1 MKGIS
6 DMINIKNLEYFDPN
20 QRRQKVLVILLN
32 SGRWILK
39 SGPWT
44 LGLGLWT
51 LESGFWTVKL

>member
-44 LGLGLWT
+44 TLDPGLWMMDP
-51 LESGFWTVKL
+51 GH

>member
-32 SGRWILK
+32 FGRWILK

-44 LGLGLWT
+44 TLDPGLWMVD
-51 LESGFWTVKL
+51 SG